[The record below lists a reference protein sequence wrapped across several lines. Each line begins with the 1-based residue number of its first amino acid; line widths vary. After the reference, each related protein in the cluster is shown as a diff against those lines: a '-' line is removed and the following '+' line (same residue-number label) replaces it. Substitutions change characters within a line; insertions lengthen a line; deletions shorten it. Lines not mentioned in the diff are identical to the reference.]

1 MQTKWIKLT
10 TVVVAAL
17 VLAGI
22 AFLAGN
28 RRIDKPERAASSQT
42 TRPTTSPA
50 TGGLE
55 EFRDEK
61 VGFALSY
68 PRNWLRLQ
76 SPDPSVVL
84 VVSEKPVEENNGG
97 SLLARTITLG
107 STVGQEQLGEVKNIT
122 DEIVTK
128 GPGVELK
135 FEPRA
140 ISQGGL
146 PGWHYLYTFAD
157 QASGR
162 RGFHSHYF
170 LFKGQTMIAL
180 VFQALPETEF
190 SRLGTVFDDVI
201 ETFRVL

>member
-42 TRPTTSPA
+42 TGPTISPA

-61 VGFALSY
+61 AGFALSY

-76 SPDPSVVL
+76 SSDPSVVL

-97 SLLARTITLG
+97 SLLARTIALG
-107 STVGQEQLGEVKNIT
+107 SAINPEQRKNIT
-122 DEIVTK
+122 DDIVTK
-128 GPGVELK
+128 SPGVELK
-135 FEPRA
+135 FEPLA

-157 QASGR
+157 QASGQ

-170 LFKGQTMIAL
+170 LFKGETMISL
-180 VFQALPETEF
+180 VFQALPETELR
-190 SRLGTVFDDVI
+190 RLGTVFDDVI
-201 ETFRVL
+201 ATFRVL